1 MMSKLRSLIVWS
13 VVFTQVWSPVLAQT
27 LPISVDKSVAGA
39 KPSVGVSNGVPVI
52 NIAPPSA
59 GGVSNNRYT
68 QFNVGPSGAVL
79 NNSGGASQ
87 TQLAG
92 QVGGNPM
99 LGNQRA
105 STILNQVTAP
115 NPSQLLGTLEVAG
128 NRANV
133 IVANPAGIT
142 CNGCGFLNADRAT
155 LTTGKPQ
162 VGPDGSIGFD
172 IASGKIRVEGAGL
185 NGANLSQV
193 DLLAR
198 TLEINADVWAD
209 KLNVTA
215 GAARVDYATGAVSAQ
230 AGEGA
235 APEVALDTAALG
247 GMYANS
253 VRLIGTEAGVG
264 VNIGGNLVALT
275 GDLQVTA
282 AGDVRI
288 APRGTAQAA
297 GNLRVDSGGDL
308 SVQGAA
314 QAGGTAALAAT
325 RDVSVQG
332 AVGAGGALTLDAG
345 GDVAVGAQGSLRTQG
360 VLRVAAG
367 KDLSLSG
374 GLLTSDQDLRAQA
387 GRNLKV
393 AGQAVAPQPGQG
405 GNTGGGTGGGAGT
418 DNGSGSGAGSGTGSG
433 SATGGEPGKTPD
445 PAAPGEPSGGV
456 STAGGV
462 VSAKE
467 GVTLQAGRDML
478 LSRQVYASGVLQ
490 AQAGAD
496 AVSEAGAQLQ
506 SAGGMTIR
514 AGSGVSLAG
523 AALTD
528 GAMLVESTR
537 DLRLDGS
544 ALAYGGA
551 LDLKSGGDLRMGAAS
566 KAQGKRVGIDAA
578 RDLRADG
585 ELVSETAAE
594 LKAGREAAVDARVLA
609 RGDLDL
615 NAQGATAV
623 TGQVEAL
630 GRARLQSGAGI
641 SLAGSLSGNQ
651 GVDMR
656 AAGPLAISGAVG
668 AAAGELTL
676 ASGGDLSVSG
686 SAQAGGPV
694 RLSTQGALNVAG
706 TVSSLAGLTAQAARD
721 AAVDGKLLA
730 GGPLLLEAIGQMA
743 AGADSRLQS
752 DGAMQLRAGQ
762 SMLLAGVAE
771 TNAGLTLG
779 AGRDLRVD
787 GAALAYGGVLSM
799 DAGQDLRLTNAS
811 RTQGEGVSAR
821 AGGDLQSDGAMAAR
835 GDIALTA
842 GRDAQLGGKTVATN
856 DVTLAGGRNLAIAQ
870 GAQLEA
876 ERSAQ
881 IQAGQDATLAGAVR
895 TNQGIRIDAAG
906 KLRLDGETSSVAGA
920 IDLLAGGDLSVG
932 AQGKAYAGGALSGA
946 SGGALRV
953 DGELAGQGALT
964 FVSVGGATVNGKLL
978 SGDALSLRA
987 GTDLRTSQAA
997 QLQSSKYMTL
1007 SAGQDASLA
1016 GAALSDGGIAI
1027 NATRELRVD
1036 GSALAYGGGLS
1047 MSAGRDLW
1055 LGDISKTQGKGITA
1069 LAGRDLGAG
1078 GEMVAPGSV
1087 TLTAGRDAVIGSRL
1101 SADGGITLRAQDT
1114 AQVTGQL
1121 EATGVASLQAGGD
1134 MTLSGGVLSNQG
1146 TELRAGGALGVSG
1159 TAGAAQGALTLA
1171 SDGDMTVGG
1180 SAQSGGPLS
1189 MVAKGALNVAGTVS
1203 SLSGLTA
1210 RAAGDATVNG
1220 KLLAGGP
1227 LLLETLGR
1235 LVAGADARL
1244 QSEDAM
1250 QLRAGQDLVLAGEA
1264 EANKSLTLDAAREMR
1279 VDGAALA
1286 YGGQLSMDAGNDLR
1300 LGDASRTQGEGV
1312 AARAGGDLLAEGTMA
1327 SRGDIALVAGRD
1339 ASLGGKTVSAGDLKL
1354 DGGRN
1359 LAIAQAAQ
1367 LDAEGKAQLK
1377 AGQDAMLA
1385 GAVRSNLGNRI
1396 EAAGALRLDGTT
1408 SAVSGAIELLAGGDL
1423 TVGSAGK
1430 ALAGGALRG
1439 ESGGALSVAGELAG
1453 QGALT
1458 FVSVDGATVDGK
1470 LLSGDALSLRA
1481 GKDLRTGQ
1489 AAQLQS
1495 SKNMTLSAGQDAS
1508 LAGAAL
1514 SDGGIAID
1522 ATRELRVDGSA
1533 LAYGGGLSVNAGS
1546 DLLLGAASK
1555 TQGKGVTAQA
1565 GRDLSTAGE
1574 MVAAGSAA
1582 LTAGR
1587 DAVFGAK
1594 LGADGD
1600 LTLRA
1605 QESAKITGELQ
1616 TTGAAS
1622 LQAGGDVALSGS
1634 LLSNQGTELRA
1645 GGALDLS
1652 GTAGAASG
1660 ALTLASDGDMTVGG
1674 SAQSGGP
1681 LSMVA
1686 KGALNVAG
1694 TVSSLAGLTAQAGT
1708 DATVTGKLL
1717 AGGPLLLEAIGR
1729 LQAGADAR
1737 LQSEGAMTLRAGQDL
1752 VLAGEAETNKG
1763 LTLDAGR
1770 DVKVDGAALAYGGQL
1785 AMNAGKDLRL
1795 GDASRT
1801 QGVGVE
1807 ARAMGDLLAGGVMA
1821 ARGDILLSAGRD
1833 ARIDSKAA
1841 ATGNTS
1847 LIAVRDL
1854 AMGKTA
1860 QWDAE
1865 GASRAQA
1872 GQDMT
1877 LAGVWRGNGDMNI
1890 DAAGKLSVDGTLAA
1904 SAGGLSLNAGGDLSM
1919 GELARV
1925 AAKGAV
1931 NVTTLGDLR
1940 VAGALSSLDAL
1951 TLQAARNA
1959 AVAGQVY
1966 AARGLDLKAGQTLTA
1981 AGGSHLQS
1989 DASMTLAAGQDLN
2002 LAGTALAEGG
2012 MSLDASRDLR
2022 VDGNALAYGG
2032 ALQLK
2037 SGNDLLLGAGSQ
2049 LQGKGVQADA
2059 GRDLALGGVLVST
2072 ADAELQ
2078 AVRDARV
2085 DGKLGADGAL
2095 DLGAGGNL
2103 RIGAAAQLDAADQAR
2118 IAAAG
2123 NLEMAGV
2130 VRGDKGASL
2139 DAGGRLD
2146 MSGTAAS
2153 ANGALNLKA
2162 GEDLVLTAGSR
2173 ALSGGALQARAGG
2186 SLTAAGTISSLADL
2200 ILESVGNIS
2209 LDGQNLAA
2217 GNLALQAGG
2226 ALATGANA
2234 RLQADGSVDV
2244 QADSAALAGTL
2255 VAGQAATLRIDKDLA
2270 VDGTVLA
2277 DAGALKVDSGGAMT
2291 LGASS
2296 ALQAGGLLQ
2305 AQAGGKL
2312 LANGTISGEQDI
2324 TLKAGADAELN
2335 GKTVANGTLRADA
2348 AGNLS
2353 IGQAGLAQGSSKLLL
2368 GAGQDLRIAGT
2379 AGTATGAGAAG
2390 GVLQAQAGRDLFIT
2404 GTATAGSPIVLGA
2417 QRDIRID
2424 GIATALEGGL
2434 TADAGANL
2442 LVGAGGRMQAFDGL
2456 SARAGGNLESDGVIA
2471 AGGGLTL
2478 AATGDVLLGG
2488 LAAALGERAAGNAS
2502 ITAGRD
2508 LVVKQN
2514 GQLQAAGTLTARAD
2528 RDLYA
2533 TGALSSVGDMLL
2545 AAARDARVDGTAAT
2559 DANLT
2564 LTGRD
2569 VTVGAAGLTQAGRTL
2584 NATAQGALQAAG
2596 RMLAGG
2602 SQALTAG
2609 DKISVDGTVAA
2620 LQGNLSLTAQR
2631 GDIALGAASRL
2642 QAGGALTA
2650 QAGGALTAL
2659 GSAAAEQGMTLRA
2672 GTDATLGGI
2681 AATQAG
2687 DLVASAGGKLTILA
2701 DGRLQSGAALDLSAG
2716 GALLNAGIA
2725 SAGTNAKLWAG
2736 STLDNTGSV
2745 LAGGDLIATA
2755 LGQLSNAGR
2764 FVAGV
2769 GADGSLSQP
2778 GSIRLTGGSIV
2789 HGGTSLA
2796 GRDLSLSAG
2805 SLNLAGGKLSAIGKV
2820 TLATPGDV
2828 DSRNAVVQGGALD
2841 IAAANL
2847 YNQGGKLTSTG
2858 DAAIKLGGALNNTGG
2873 VIAAAGD
2880 ARIEAASIVN
2890 RDGTLA
2896 ARDLTITATGAVD
2909 NRGGLIQADN
2919 VLTLKAASLDNS
2931 GTLNAAGTPPKGVLG
2946 KVVSIVADRVNNQ
2959 GGSIEAIEDL
2969 GLTTKELDNTG
2980 GAVASQGNAR
2990 IVADTLKN
2998 TQGTLQAGK
3007 SLTVIAQA
3015 LQGLGVLQSAG
3026 DLSFAYAGP
3035 LNQEGDISS
3044 GRDLN
3049 LSVGGAMDN
3058 RAKISAGRDLSITAD
3073 SLNNQ
3078 ASGQLLAAGQ
3088 NRITVTQGLTNAG
3101 LIDGGSTRITAG
3113 RVDNTGRIYG
3123 DAVSIQAGTLVNGAG
3138 AGGGAV
3144 IASRGNMDLGVGSL
3158 INRDHALIYAGAD
3171 LRIGGALDAAGR
3183 AIGQAGSL
3191 LNASATIEA
3200 AGNANISAASIRNQ
3214 NDRYTNE
3221 TVQVSSTSKVYFTPA
3236 GTTDMY
3242 DAETNWLCDEVTPMC
3257 SKDPA
3262 WLDDD
3267 PERMFLLPSTKY
3279 PASRYGPPF
3288 DYAPSLKGKGGTT
3301 SPITPTYT
3309 PVTMVCDGPGGD
3321 AGATCSDVPEKFR
3334 YGAQE
3339 RIWSVFGVT
3348 PPSGP
3353 MPVWTEPERACYNR
3367 ATCDAEKARRQA
3379 YEEAYAAYKAPH
3391 MVLDA
3396 RIREFNA
3403 DFNSRL
3409 VGTFVYYRVQETV
3422 TETRTLS
3429 SDPGKILS
3437 GGSMTLTGDV
3447 TNDKSQ
3453 IAAGGA
3459 LTVAGPAINNIGA
3472 GGVRTITRTG
3482 TMTETQ
3488 ARSRDR
3494 KEYSSA
3500 YNATLAGQPIE
3511 LPVGTSG
3518 GNVAVQLNGS
3528 KPGASNGGAAP
3539 GPVLV
3544 ASVGLPGGT
3553 VVRTVSNPAGIPDS
3567 QLYTVN
3573 GRPDAPYVVAT
3584 DPRFVGQR
3592 PTVSSDY
3599 LLDLLSQPGALPG
3612 TTIGNGAGSGGGL
3625 AGQRNDQPGTAGTV
3639 NAGVGAGSVSTPGQG
3654 GTSVGASSGLEGQR
3668 MDGQGGSGP
3677 VNAGVGAGSVSHAGQ
3692 AGATVGA
3699 SSGLDGQR
3707 LDAQGA
3713 SGPAGATL
3721 GTGGSLSAS
3730 GATAAADGQ
3739 NLSGA
3744 RLGSWD
3750 SLVPA
3755 GAKFLT
3761 PSGQPKRLGDGFYEQ
3776 KLVSDQILAT
3786 TGQRFLDKYSDNDSQ
3801 YKALLAAGAQFAR
3814 DNGVQLGVA
3823 LTEAQQR
3830 QLTTDLVWLV
3840 EQTVTLPDGTTETVL
3855 VPQVYLL
3862 VREGDLKGDG
3872 TLMAGRNVKLEAEGD
3887 IVNSGTI
3894 GAREATV
3901 MTAGNIVNQGGGLIQ
3916 GATVDLAAREDLT
3929 NLVSLIKGDNVA
3941 LKAGRDI
3948 ALTSTSASEN
3958 FGSTWGTH
3966 VSGVARVDADNLNMQ
3981 AGRDITLTAAQ
3992 VSVKDDARLQAGRDI
4007 ALETL
4012 TESHGETLVLNKN
4025 NRHDLSTSSEVG
4037 STIAA
4042 GGNLTLVAGQD
4053 VNARAAEVTAGK
4065 QLAVGAGRDI
4075 NLVAGVETGS
4085 AYDEVRY
4092 KTKSFL
4098 SSKTTHTITSS
4109 DWEQAKGA
4117 TFTGD
4122 TAVLMAGRD
4131 LNVVGSNVGA
4141 QKDLVMS
4148 AERDVNILPGQNA
4161 EDSYNY
4167 KMVKK
4172 SGFGAMG
4179 GISYGSSK
4187 QTDWIDGKKVFNTA
4201 STVGSVEGDVLI
4213 KAGEA
4218 LNITGSNLLARQGDM
4233 TLIGKEVNIA
4243 AALDTTREK
4252 EFHEIKQ
4259 TGLTL
4264 TASNP
4269 LVSAVQT
4276 GVRMADAAGKTDN
4289 TVMKGLAGV
4298 TTGVAGV
4305 NAYDAVRKSA
4315 LAAQAAELAEPGSSN
4330 KIDQVGGISIKL
4342 SLGTSK
4348 STSTTDRSSSSAY
4361 GSTVT
4366 AGKDLTIVAQGAGKD
4381 SDITVTGSN
4390 VSAGNNVVLK
4400 AEGDVVL
4407 QAARNAFE
4415 QKTDSKS
4422 SSGSI
4427 GIGFSTGGE
4436 RNGFTLELGASVGR
4450 GSANGKDE
4458 SWTNSHVTAGN
4469 VLAIQSGGDTTLKGA
4484 TGEADRI
4491 IASVG
4496 GNLLLESLQDSS
4508 KYDSK
4513 NKSAGF
4519 GLSLCIPP
4527 FCAGASN
4534 AWANA
4539 STGKM
4544 NSDFKSVMEQTG
4556 LRAGDGGFQIDVKNN
4571 TTLIGSVIASS
4582 DRAVAEGLN
4591 KLDTGTLITES
4602 IKNSAKYSGG
4612 QVSIG
4617 GGFGFGASKGAD
4629 SGLGT
4634 TKDGQVAGGASKDHA
4649 TSIATGSNGFGM
4661 STPIVVAAKGSGNST
4676 TQSAISGGTVV
4687 IRDEAAQQDL
4697 SGMTAAETIA
4707 ALNRDTS
4714 DTLNALKPIFDK
4726 EKIEAGFEIASEAQ
4740 QQVGQFLTNRAKE
4753 AKALKDALDNEPEG
4767 PRRKQLE
4774 QAYADAKEWLPGG
4787 ESRRWLTAIMGAVS
4801 GNVTGAASEVVQ
4813 SVAANYL
4820 QALGAGKVKQIA
4832 DALDSETARTALQ
4845 GLVGCAG
4852 AVGQGSSCGT
4862 AAAGAAASVVL
4873 NNIIQG
4879 LSGPEAKE
4887 LTAEQKEARVNL
4899 VASLVGG
4906 LAAALGGDSAVATL
4920 AAQIE
4925 TENNYLGQKNEG
4937 FRASEQR
4944 QFDAAVASC
4953 SSENPDSCNR
4963 ARELSGMSAQ
4973 RDKELAS
4980 ACANGEYSL
4989 CRAAIQLATA
4999 SGNVVFFDQRGVPF
5013 AVPADSPM
5021 IQATPDP
5028 RDGTWHYTIAAGVAE
5043 GLAIDS
5049 GGGALSGV
5057 GSAIRGLIK
5066 PGVAEIAVAA
5076 KATGGVVDRATT
5088 GIEWGKGIQGQ
5099 GLPWEDYLGTQLPAG
5114 SRLPPNFKTFD
5125 FFDRTTGIAT
5135 SAKTL
5140 DTTTAAKIA
5149 NPSQIYS
5156 SLKGNI
5162 DSAAGFAEYSLKDVT
5177 VSSSQIT
5184 RRELQVA
5191 VPKAT
5196 TSAQWDQ
5203 INRAIEYG
5211 QGKGVTV
5218 RITRVD

>member
-1 MMSKLRSLIVWS
+1 MSKHRSLIVWS

-314 QAGGTAALAAT
+314 QAGGTAALAAA

-332 AVGAGGALTLDAG
+332 AVGAGGSLTVEAG
-345 GDVAVGAQGSLRTQG
+345 GDAAVGAQGSLRTQG
-360 VLRVAAG
+360 ALRVAAG

-374 GLLTSDQDLRAQA
+374 DLLTSDQDVRAQS

-393 AGQAVAPQPGQG
+393 AGRAVAPQPGQG
-405 GNTGGGTGGGAGT
+405 GSTNGGTGTGAGT
-418 DNGSGSGAGSGTGSG
+418 GNGSGSGSGSGTGSGTGSG

-456 STAGGV
+456 ATAGGV

-514 AGSGVSLAG
+514 AGSGVTLAG

-594 LKAGREAAVDARVLA
+594 LKAGREAVVDARVLA

-615 NAQGATAV
+615 SAQGATAV

-694 RLSTQGALNVAG
+694 KLSTQGALNVAG

-730 GGPLLLEAIGQMA
+730 GGPLLLEAIGQVA
-743 AGADSRLQS
+743 AGADSRLVS

-762 SMLLAGVAE
+762 DMLLAGVAE
-771 TNAGLTLG
+771 TGAGLTLG

-799 DAGQDLRLTNAS
+799 DAGKDLRLADTS

-856 DVTLAGGRNLAIAQ
+856 DVTLESGRNLAIAL

-964 FVSVGGATVNGKLL
+964 FVSVGGATV
-978 SGDALSLRA
+978 
-987 GTDLRTSQAA
+987 
-997 QLQSSKYMTL
+997 
-1007 SAGQDASLA
+1007 
-1016 GAALSDGGIAI
+1016 
-1027 NATRELRVD
+1027 
-1036 GSALAYGGGLS
+1036 
-1047 MSAGRDLW
+1047 
-1055 LGDISKTQGKGITA
+1055 
-1069 LAGRDLGAG
+1069 
-1078 GEMVAPGSV
+1078 
-1087 TLTAGRDAVIGSRL
+1087 
-1101 SADGGITLRAQDT
+1101 
-1114 AQVTGQL
+1114 
-1121 EATGVASLQAGGD
+1121 
-1134 MTLSGGVLSNQG
+1134 
-1146 TELRAGGALGVSG
+1146 
-1159 TAGAAQGALTLA
+1159 
-1171 SDGDMTVGG
+1171 
-1180 SAQSGGPLS
+1180 
-1189 MVAKGALNVAGTVS
+1189 
-1203 SLSGLTA
+1203 
-1210 RAAGDATVNG
+1210 
-1220 KLLAGGP
+1220 
-1227 LLLETLGR
+1227 
-1235 LVAGADARL
+1235 
-1244 QSEDAM
+1244 
-1250 QLRAGQDLVLAGEA
+1250 
-1264 EANKSLTLDAAREMR
+1264 
-1279 VDGAALA
+1279 
-1286 YGGQLSMDAGNDLR
+1286 
-1300 LGDASRTQGEGV
+1300 
-1312 AARAGGDLLAEGTMA
+1312 
-1327 SRGDIALVAGRD
+1327 
-1339 ASLGGKTVSAGDLKL
+1339 
-1354 DGGRN
+1354 
-1359 LAIAQAAQ
+1359 
-1367 LDAEGKAQLK
+1367 
-1377 AGQDAMLA
+1377 
-1385 GAVRSNLGNRI
+1385 
-1396 EAAGALRLDGTT
+1396 
-1408 SAVSGAIELLAGGDL
+1408 
-1423 TVGSAGK
+1423 
-1430 ALAGGALRG
+1430 
-1439 ESGGALSVAGELAG
+1439 
-1453 QGALT
+1453 
-1458 FVSVDGATVDGK
+1458 DGK

-1489 AAQLQS
+1489 TAQLQS
-1495 SKNMTLSAGQDAS
+1495 SKNMMLSAGQDAS

-1522 ATRELRVDGSA
+1522 AARELRVDGSA
-1533 LAYGGGLSVNAGS
+1533 LAYGGGLSMNAGS
-1546 DLLLGAASK
+1546 DLLLSAASK
-1555 TQGKGVTAQA
+1555 TQGKGVTVQA
-1565 GRDLSTAGE
+1565 GRDLITAGE
-1574 MVAAGSAA
+1574 MVAAGSAG

-1605 QESAKITGELQ
+1605 QKSAKVTGELQ

-1694 TVSSLAGLTAQAGT
+1694 TASSLAGLTAQAGT

-1717 AGGPLLLEAIGR
+1717 AGGPLLLEAIGQ

-1737 LQSEGAMTLRAGQDL
+1737 LQSEDAVALRAGQDL
-1752 VLAGEAETNKG
+1752 VLAGEAEANKG
-1763 LTLDAGR
+1763 VTLDAGR
-1770 DVKVDGAALAYGGQL
+1770 DLQVDGAALAYGGQL

-1807 ARAMGDLLAGGVMA
+1807 ARAMGDLLAGGAMA

-1847 LIAVRDL
+1847 LIAARDL

-1872 GQDMT
+1872 GQNMT
-1877 LAGVWRGNGDMNI
+1877 LAGAWRGNGDMSI
-1890 DAAGKLSVDGTLAA
+1890 DAVGKLSVDGTLAA

-1940 VAGALSSLDAL
+1940 AAGALSSLDAL

-1989 DASMTLAAGQDLN
+1989 DTSMTLAAGQDLN

-2072 ADAELQ
+2072 AGAELQ

-2103 RIGAAAQLDAADQAR
+2103 RIGAAAQLDASEQAR
-2118 IAAAG
+2118 ITAAG

-2146 MSGTAAS
+2146 MSGTVAS
-2153 ANGALNLKA
+2153 ANGALDLKA
-2162 GEDLVLTAGSR
+2162 GEDLALAVGSR
-2173 ALSGGALQARAGG
+2173 ALSGGALQASAGG

-2200 ILESVGNIS
+2200 ILDAVANIS

-2217 GNLALQAGG
+2217 GNLTLQAGG

-2234 RLQADGSVDV
+2234 RLQADGSVAV
-2244 QADSAALAGTL
+2244 QADSATLAGTL
-2255 VAGQAATLRIDKDLA
+2255 VAGQAAALRIDKDLA

-2277 DAGALKVDSGGAMT
+2277 DTGALKVESGGAMT
-2291 LGASS
+2291 LGSAS

-2324 TLKAGADAELN
+2324 TLKAGTDAELN

-2404 GTATAGSPIVLGA
+2404 GTVTAGSPIVLGA

-2434 TADAGANL
+2434 TADAGGNL

-2456 SARAGGNLESDGVIA
+2456 NARAGGNLGSDGVIA

-2478 AATGDVLLGG
+2478 AASGDVLLGG

-2514 GQLQAAGTLTARAD
+2514 GQVQAAGTLTARAD

-2533 TGALSSVGDMLL
+2533 SGALSSVGDMLL
-2545 AAARDARVDGTAAT
+2545 SAARDARVDGTAAT
-2559 DANLT
+2559 DADLT

-2569 VTVGAAGLTQAGRTL
+2569 VTVGTAGLAQAGRTL
-2584 NATAQGALQAAG
+2584 TATAQGALQAAG

-2602 SQALTAG
+2602 SQTLTAG
-2609 DKISVDGTVAA
+2609 DKITVDGTVAA
-2620 LQGNLSLTAQR
+2620 LQGNLSLTTQR

-2687 DLVASAGGKLTILA
+2687 DLVASAGGKLTITA
-2701 DGRLQSGAALDLSAG
+2701 DGRLQSGAGLDLSAG

-2725 SAGTNAKLWAG
+2725 SADKNAKLWAG

-2820 TLATPGDV
+2820 ALATPGDI

-2847 YNQGGKLTSTG
+2847 HNQGGKLTSTG
-2858 DAAIKLGGALNNTGG
+2858 DAAIKLSGALNNTGG
-2873 VIAAAGD
+2873 VVAAAGD

-2896 ARDLTITATGAVD
+2896 ARDLTVTAPGAVD

-2919 VLTLKAASLDNS
+2919 VLTLNAASLDNS
-2931 GTLNAAGTPPKGVLG
+2931 GTLTAAGTPPKGVLG
-2946 KVVSIVADRVNNQ
+2946 KVVSIMADRVNNQ

-2969 GLTTKELDNTG
+2969 TLTTKELDNTG

-2998 TQGTLQAGK
+2998 AQGTLQAGK

-3026 DLSFAYAGP
+3026 DLSFTYAGP

-3058 RAKISAGRDLSITAD
+3058 RAKISAGRDLSISAD

-3078 ASGQLLAAGQ
+3078 ASGQLLAGGQ

-3123 DAVSIQAGTLVNGAG
+3123 DAVSIQAGALVNGAG

-3144 IASRGNMDLGVGSL
+3144 IASRANMDLGAGSL

-3183 AIGQAGSL
+3183 AVGQAGSL

-3214 NDRYTNE
+3214 NDRYTSE

-3309 PVTMVCDGPGGD
+3309 PPESGCSGGD
-3321 AGATCSDVPEKFR
+3321 AADLCWDRPEKFR
-3334 YGAQE
+3334 YGSGE

-3353 MPVWTEPERACYNR
+3353 MPVWTEPLWPCLGRVE
-3367 ATCDAEKARRQA
+3367 CDAEAARRKA
-3379 YEEAYAAYKAPH
+3379 YDDAYAAYKAPH
-3391 MVLDA
+3391 MELDA

-3403 DFNSRL
+3403 DFNNRL

-3437 GGSMTLTGDV
+3437 GGSMTLTGAV

-3459 LTVAGPAINNIGA
+3459 LTVTGPAINNIGA

-3494 KEYSSA
+3494 KEFSSA

-3612 TTIGNGAGSGGGL
+3612 TAIGNGAGSGGGL
-3625 AGQRNDQPGTAGTV
+3625 AGQRNDQPGAAGTV

-3654 GTSVGASSGLEGQR
+3654 GTAVGASG
-3668 MDGQGGSGP
+3668 
-3677 VNAGVGAGSVSHAGQ
+3677 
-3692 AGATVGA
+3692 
-3699 SSGLDGQR
+3699 GLDGQR

-3713 SGPAGATL
+3713 SGLGGATL
-3721 GTGGSLSAS
+3721 GTGASLSAS

-3750 SLVPA
+3750 SLAPA

-3814 DNGVQLGVA
+3814 DNGIQLGVA

-3916 GATVDLAAREDLT
+3916 GSTVDLAAREDLT

-3941 LKAGRDI
+3941 LKAGNDI
-3948 ALTSTSASEN
+3948 ALTSTAASEN

-3966 VSGVARVDADNLNMQ
+3966 VSGVARVDAGNLNMQ

-4109 DWEQAKGA
+4109 DWEQAKGS

-4131 LNVVGSNVGA
+4131 LNVVGSNVIGDNDVTLMA
-4141 QKDLVMS
+4141 NRDINIAAATESYKDYQYEKVT
-4148 AERDVNILPGQNA
+4148 
-4161 EDSYNY
+4161 
-4167 KMVKK
+4167 K
-4172 SGFGAMG
+4172 SGFGG
-4179 GISYGSSK
+4179 GGGFSVGYSK
-4187 QTDWIDGKKVFNTA
+4187 QQRTDWMKGESGGYSS
-4201 STVGSVEGDVLI
+4201 STVGSVGGNLTIDAGRDVGIFASNVLAQDGDISISGRNVAI
-4213 KAGEA
+4213 VAGVGEA
-4218 LNITGSNLLARQGDM
+4218 RQHEYHEFKQSGIT
-4233 TLIGKEVNIA
+4233 I
-4243 AALDTTREK
+4243 
-4252 EFHEIKQ
+4252 
-4259 TGLTL
+4259 
-4264 TASNP
+4264 
-4269 LVSAVQT
+4269 
-4276 GVRMADAAGKTDN
+4276 
-4289 TVMKGLAGV
+4289 
-4298 TTGVAGV
+4298 GVAGGV
-4305 NAYDAVRKSA
+4305 LGAAQQIHGTLKQADDAKSSR
-4315 LAAQAAELAEPGSSN
+4315 LAAVKVGQAAYQAVQANRMLEAAEGANATAADKENASAQIQISIGASKSVSETKRTQESVFGSSVMGGGNVSIVALGERGVPGSGNLSIIGSDVTGKNVLLGATNDLSLLSQAQSSTETSTN
-4330 KIDQVGGISIKL
+4330 KNSGWKVGVGIGVSDSGSGGGINIFASGYMG
-4342 SLGTSK
+4342 SGNANGNGT
-4348 STSTTDRSSSSAY
+4348 TYRET
-4361 GSTVT
+4361 
-4366 AGKDLTIVAQGAGKD
+4366 Q
-4381 SDITVTGSN
+4381 
-4390 VSAGNNVVLK
+4390 VSARDNLTLV
-4400 AEGDVVL
+4400 
-4407 QAARNAFE
+4407 
-4415 QKTDSKS
+4415 
-4422 SSGSI
+4422 SG
-4427 GIGFSTGGE
+4427 
-4436 RNGFTLELGASVGR
+4436 R
-4450 GSANGKDE
+4450 
-4458 SWTNSHVTAGN
+4458 
-4469 VLAIQSGGDTTLKGA
+4469 DTTLVGGQA
-4484 TGEADRI
+4484 RAESIVADIGRNLT
-4491 IASVG
+4491 IASQQDTDRYNAKQKQANAGGSFSFGSMTGSAYVG
-4496 GNLLLESLQDSS
+4496 
-4508 KYDSK
+4508 
-4513 NKSAGF
+4513 
-4519 GLSLCIPP
+4519 
-4527 FCAGASN
+4527 
-4534 AWANA
+4534 A
-4539 STGKM
+4539 STGKT
-4544 NSDFKSVMEQTG
+4544 KSNYDSVIEQSG
-4556 LRAGDGGFQIDVKNN
+4556 LYAGSGGFDIYVGKHTQLD
-4571 TTLIGSVIASS
+4571 GAVIASDAEAAKNRLSTETLGFS
-4582 DRAVAEGLN
+4582 DLKNKAEYKSTTVGVNLGMSGAFDVANKGGANKAGPSGFSFGQTSGSDSGTTYAAIAPGLIEVRSD
-4591 KLDTGTLITES
+4591 KGIGRDSTAGLSRDTAGA
-4602 IKNSAKYSGG
+4602 NG
-4612 QVSIG
+4612 SIG
-4617 GGFGFGASKGAD
+4617 
-4629 SGLGT
+4629 
-4634 TKDGQVAGGASKDHA
+4634 Q
-4649 TSIATGSNGFGM
+4649 
-4661 STPIVVAAKGSGNST
+4661 
-4676 TQSAISGGTVV
+4676 
-4687 IRDEAAQQDL
+4687 
-4697 SGMTAAETIA
+4697 
-4707 ALNRDTS
+4707 
-4714 DTLNALKPIFDK
+4714 IFDK
-4726 EKIEAGFEIASEAQ
+4726 DKVREQLEFQQAFGQLGMQLAGD
-4740 QQVGQFLTNRAKE
+4740 
-4753 AKALKDALDNEPEG
+4753 ALKSLKEKDPDLWGEG
-4767 PRRKQLE
+4767 K
-4774 QAYADAKEWLPGG
+4774 PG
-4787 ESRRWLTAIMGAVS
+4787 AIGLHAAV
-4801 GNVTGAASEVVQ
+4801 
-4813 SVAANYL
+4813 
-4820 QALGAGKVKQIA
+4820 AGI
-4832 DALDSETARTALQ
+4832 
-4845 GLVGCAG
+4845 
-4852 AVGQGSSCGT
+4852 
-4862 AAAGAAASVVL
+4862 
-4873 NNIIQG
+4873 
-4879 LSGPEAKE
+4879 
-4887 LTAEQKEARVNL
+4887 
-4899 VASLVGG
+4899 
-4906 LAAALGGDSAVATL
+4906 AAALGGGNVAGTIAGTVAGDVVSALVNDQVEQAVAGL
-4920 AAQIE
+4920 SGEARNQVRNVILNVIASAAGGAI
-4925 TENNYLGQKNEG
+4925 GG
-4937 FRASEQR
+4937 ASGAGG
-4944 QFDAAVASC
+4944 AAVADQFNRQLHV
-4953 SSENPDSCNR
+4953 SELERIKLEANGDAAKQERLTKAACYEVKCWAEFPEGSPLYNQKFVSESEVRGYQQEHAWVKSMQALGDFTYSGYASFADSVK
-4963 ARELSGMSAQ
+4963 ALSGLSSPYGKLTWQGSFVGVETA
-4973 RDKELAS
+4973 RPCS
-4980 ACANGEYSL
+4980 IGNGD
-4989 CRAAIQLATA
+4989 CQ
-4999 SGNVVFFDQRGVPF
+4999 
-5013 AVPADSPM
+5013 
-5021 IQATPDP
+5021 
-5028 RDGTWHYTIAAGVAE
+5028 AGVAYGRSGNE
-5043 GLAIDS
+5043 YSRPDYVTLQIAGLGVGGTVTINLHDGRIYVG
-5049 GGGALSGV
+5049 GGGAVPVVPGASLNFGLLSEN
-5057 GSAIRGLIK
+5057 IK
-5066 PGVAEIAVAA
+5066 RNAEQ
-5076 KATGGVVDRATT
+5076 RADKTNEFLQ
-5088 GIEWGKGIQGQ
+5088 GAGIQGAYC
-5099 GLPWEDYLGTQLPAG
+5099 GWVCSGVNKSIGGENAWEIGVGTPGVSAG
-5114 SRLPPNFKTFD
+5114 TGYGGYTGYKIPFFK
-5125 FFDRTTGIAT
+5125 
-5135 SAKTL
+5135 
-5140 DTTTAAKIA
+5140 
-5149 NPSQIYS
+5149 
-5156 SLKGNI
+5156 
-5162 DSAAGFAEYSLKDVT
+5162 
-5177 VSSSQIT
+5177 
-5184 RRELQVA
+5184 
-5191 VPKAT
+5191 
-5196 TSAQWDQ
+5196 
-5203 INRAIEYG
+5203 
-5211 QGKGVTV
+5211 
-5218 RITRVD
+5218 

>member
-115 NPSQLLGTLEVAG
+115 NPSQLLGTMEVAG

-185 NGANLSQV
+185 NGSNLSQV

-297 GNLRVDSGGDL
+297 GNLRVDSGRDL
-308 SVQGAA
+308 AVQGAA
-314 QAGGTAALAAT
+314 QAGGSAALVAA
-325 RDVSVQG
+325 RDISVQG
-332 AVGAGGALTLDAG
+332 AAGAGGALTLDAG

-360 VLRVAAG
+360 ALRVAAG
-367 KDLSLSG
+367 KDISLSG
-374 GLLTSDQDLRAQA
+374 DLLTSDQDVRAQA

-393 AGQAVAPQPGQG
+393 AGRTVAPQPGQG
-405 GNTGGGTGGGAGT
+405 GSTGGGTGAGAGT
-418 DNGSGSGAGSGTGSG
+418 GNGSGSSSGSGTGSG

-478 LSRQVYASGVLQ
+478 LSRQVYASRVLQ

-514 AGSGVSLAG
+514 AGSGVTLAG

-609 RGDLDL
+609 RGDLAL
-615 NAQGATAV
+615 SAQGATAV

-694 RLSTQGALNVAG
+694 RLSTQGTLNVAG

-730 GGPLLLEAIGQMA
+730 GGPLLLEAIGQVA

-779 AGRDLRVD
+779 AGRDLRMD
-787 GAALAYGGVLSM
+787 GVALAYGGVLSM

-821 AGGDLQSDGAMAAR
+821 AGGDLQADGAMAAR

-856 DVTLAGGRNLAIAQ
+856 DVTLKGGRNLAIAQ

-953 DGELAGQGALT
+953 DGELAGQGTLT
-964 FVSVGGATVNGKLL
+964 FVSVG
-978 SGDALSLRA
+978 
-987 GTDLRTSQAA
+987 
-997 QLQSSKYMTL
+997 
-1007 SAGQDASLA
+1007 
-1016 GAALSDGGIAI
+1016 
-1027 NATRELRVD
+1027 
-1036 GSALAYGGGLS
+1036 
-1047 MSAGRDLW
+1047 
-1055 LGDISKTQGKGITA
+1055 
-1069 LAGRDLGAG
+1069 
-1078 GEMVAPGSV
+1078 
-1087 TLTAGRDAVIGSRL
+1087 
-1101 SADGGITLRAQDT
+1101 
-1114 AQVTGQL
+1114 
-1121 EATGVASLQAGGD
+1121 
-1134 MTLSGGVLSNQG
+1134 
-1146 TELRAGGALGVSG
+1146 
-1159 TAGAAQGALTLA
+1159 
-1171 SDGDMTVGG
+1171 
-1180 SAQSGGPLS
+1180 
-1189 MVAKGALNVAGTVS
+1189 
-1203 SLSGLTA
+1203 
-1210 RAAGDATVNG
+1210 
-1220 KLLAGGP
+1220 
-1227 LLLETLGR
+1227 
-1235 LVAGADARL
+1235 
-1244 QSEDAM
+1244 
-1250 QLRAGQDLVLAGEA
+1250 
-1264 EANKSLTLDAAREMR
+1264 
-1279 VDGAALA
+1279 
-1286 YGGQLSMDAGNDLR
+1286 
-1300 LGDASRTQGEGV
+1300 
-1312 AARAGGDLLAEGTMA
+1312 
-1327 SRGDIALVAGRD
+1327 
-1339 ASLGGKTVSAGDLKL
+1339 
-1354 DGGRN
+1354 
-1359 LAIAQAAQ
+1359 
-1367 LDAEGKAQLK
+1367 
-1377 AGQDAMLA
+1377 
-1385 GAVRSNLGNRI
+1385 
-1396 EAAGALRLDGTT
+1396 
-1408 SAVSGAIELLAGGDL
+1408 
-1423 TVGSAGK
+1423 
-1430 ALAGGALRG
+1430 
-1439 ESGGALSVAGELAG
+1439 
-1453 QGALT
+1453 
-1458 FVSVDGATVDGK
+1458 GATVDGK

-1489 AAQLQS
+1489 TAQLQS

-1533 LAYGGGLSVNAGS
+1533 LAYGGGLSMNAGS

-1565 GRDLSTAGE
+1565 GRDLITAGE
-1574 MVAAGSAA
+1574 MVAAGSAG

-1605 QESAKITGELQ
+1605 QESAKVTGELQ
-1616 TTGAAS
+1616 ATGAAS
-1622 LQAGGDVALSGS
+1622 LQAGGDMALSGS

-1645 GGALDLS
+1645 GGTLDLS

-1660 ALTLASDGDMTVGG
+1660 PLTLASVGDMTVGG
-1674 SAQSGGP
+1674 NAQSGGP

-1717 AGGPLLLEAIGR
+1717 AGGPLLLEAIGQ

-1737 LQSEGAMTLRAGQDL
+1737 LQSESAMALRAGQDL
-1752 VLAGEAETNKG
+1752 VLAGEAEANKG
-1763 LTLDAGR
+1763 VTLDAGR
-1770 DVKVDGAALAYGGQL
+1770 DLQVDGAALAYGGQL

-1807 ARAMGDLLAGGVMA
+1807 ARAMGDLLAGGAMA

-1847 LIAVRDL
+1847 LIAARDL

-1860 QWDAE
+1860 QWDVE

-1877 LAGVWRGNGDMNI
+1877 LAGAWRGNGDMNI

-2072 ADAELQ
+2072 AGAELQ

-2153 ANGALNLKA
+2153 ANGALDLKA
-2162 GEDLVLTAGSR
+2162 GEDLALAAGSR
-2173 ALSGGALQARAGG
+2173 ALSGGALQASAGG

-2200 ILESVGNIS
+2200 ILDAVANIS

-2217 GNLALQAGG
+2217 GNLTLQAGG

-2244 QADSAALAGTL
+2244 QADSATLAGTL

-2270 VDGTVLA
+2270 IDGTVLA
-2277 DAGALKVDSGGAMT
+2277 DAGALTVESGGAMT
-2291 LGASS
+2291 LGGAS

-2305 AQAGGKL
+2305 AQTGGKL

-2324 TLKAGADAELN
+2324 TLKAGTDAELN

-2348 AGNLS
+2348 AGDLS

-2379 AGTATGAGAAG
+2379 AGTATGAGAGAAG
-2390 GVLQAQAGRDLFIT
+2390 GSLQAQAGRDLFIT
-2404 GTATAGSPIVLGA
+2404 GTVTAGSPIVLGA

-2434 TADAGANL
+2434 TADAGGNL
-2442 LVGAGGRMQAFDGL
+2442 LVGAGSRMQAFDGL
-2456 SARAGGNLESDGVIA
+2456 SARAGGNLGSDGVIA

-2478 AATGDVLLGG
+2478 AASGDVLLGG
-2488 LAAALGERAAGNAS
+2488 LVAALGERAAGNAS

-2508 LVVKQN
+2508 LIVKQN

-2559 DANLT
+2559 DAALT

-2569 VTVGAAGLTQAGRTL
+2569 VTVGAAGLAQAGRTL
-2584 NATAQGALQAAG
+2584 TATAQGALQAAG

-2602 SQALTAG
+2602 SQTLTAG
-2609 DKISVDGTVAA
+2609 DKITVDGTVAA
-2620 LQGNLSLTAQR
+2620 LQGNLALTTQR

-2687 DLVASAGGKLTILA
+2687 DLVASAGGKLTVTA
-2701 DGRLQSGAALDLSAG
+2701 DGRMQSGAGLDLSAG
-2716 GALLNAGIA
+2716 GALFNAGVA
-2725 SAGTNAKLWAG
+2725 SAGANAKLWAG

-2769 GADGSLSQP
+2769 GADGALSQP

-2820 TLATPGDV
+2820 ALATPGDI

-2847 YNQGGKLTSTG
+2847 HNQGGKLTSTG
-2858 DAAIKLGGALNNTGG
+2858 DAAIKLSGALNNTGG
-2873 VIAAAGD
+2873 VVAAAGD
-2880 ARIEAASIVN
+2880 ARLEAASIVN

-2896 ARDLTITATGAVD
+2896 ARDLTVTATGAVD

-2919 VLTLKAASLDNS
+2919 VLTLNAASLDNS
-2931 GTLNAAGTPPKGVLG
+2931 GTLTAAGTPPKGVLG
-2946 KVVSIVADRVNNQ
+2946 KVVSIMADRVNNQ

-2969 GLTTKELDNTG
+2969 TLTTKELDNTG
-2980 GAVASQGNAR
+2980 GTVASQGNAR
-2990 IVADTLKN
+2990 VVADMLKN

-3026 DLSFAYAGP
+3026 DLSFTYAGP

-3058 RAKISAGRDLSITAD
+3058 RAKISAGRDLSISAD

-3078 ASGQLLAAGQ
+3078 ASGQLLAGGQ

-3123 DAVSIQAGTLVNGAG
+3123 DAVSIQAGALVNGAG

-3144 IASRGNMDLGVGSL
+3144 IASRANMDLGVGSL
-3158 INRDHALIYAGAD
+3158 INRDHALIYSGAD

-3200 AGNANISAASIRNQ
+3200 AGNADISAASIRNQ
-3214 NDRYTNE
+3214 NDRYTSE

-3309 PVTMVCDGPGGD
+3309 PVTMACEGPGGD

-3353 MPVWTEPERACYNR
+3353 MPVWTEPEQPCYNR
-3367 ATCDAEKARRQA
+3367 ATCDAEKARRKA
-3379 YEEAYAAYKAPH
+3379 YDEAYAAYKAPH
-3391 MVLDA
+3391 MELDA

-3403 DFNSRL
+3403 DFNNRL

-3437 GGSMTLTGDV
+3437 GGSMTLTGAV

-3459 LTVAGPAINNIGA
+3459 LTVTGPAINNIGA

-3494 KEYSSA
+3494 KEFSSA

-3592 PTVSSDY
+3592 PIVSSDY

-3625 AGQRNDQPGTAGTV
+3625 AGQRNDQPGAAGTV

-3654 GTSVGASSGLEGQR
+3654 GTSVGASGGL
-3668 MDGQGGSGP
+3668 
-3677 VNAGVGAGSVSHAGQ
+3677 N
-3692 AGATVGA
+3692 
-3699 SSGLDGQR
+3699 GQR

-3713 SGPAGATL
+3713 SGPAGAAF
-3721 GTGGSLSAS
+3721 GAGGSLSAS

-3786 TGQRFLDKYSDNDSQ
+3786 TGQRFLDKYSDNDGQ

-3814 DNGVQLGVA
+3814 DNGIQLGVA

-3916 GATVDLAAREDLT
+3916 GSTVDLAAREDLT

-3941 LKAGRDI
+3941 LKAGNDI
-3948 ALTSTSASEN
+3948 ALTSTAASEN

-3966 VSGVARVDADNLNMQ
+3966 VSGVARVDAGSLNMQ

-4012 TESHGETLVLNKN
+4012 TESHGESLVLKKN

-4109 DWEQAKGA
+4109 DWEQAKGS

-4243 AALDTTREK
+4243 AALDTAREK

-4276 GVRMADAAGKTDN
+4276 GARMADAAGKTDN

-4298 TTGVAGV
+4298 TTGIAGV

-4330 KIDQVGGISIKL
+4330 KIDQVGGVSIKL

-4348 STSTTDRSSSSAY
+4348 STSTTDRSSSNAY

-4415 QKTDSKS
+4415 QKTESKS

-4450 GSANGKDE
+4450 GTANGKDE

-4527 FCAGASN
+4527 FCAGASSFS
-4534 AWANA
+4534 ANA

-4544 NSDFKSVMEQTG
+4544 NSNFKSVMEQTG

-4582 DRAVAEGLN
+4582 DQAVADGLN

-4617 GGFGFGASKGAD
+4617 GGFGFGGSKGAD
-4629 SGLGT
+4629 PGLGT

-4649 TSIATGSNGFGM
+4649 TSIATGSSGFGM
-4661 STPIVVAAKGSGNST
+4661 GTPIVVGAKGSGDST

-4687 IRDEAAQQDL
+4687 IRDVAAQQDL

-4740 QQVGQFLTNRAKE
+4740 RQVGQFLTNRAKE
-4753 AKALKDALDNEPEG
+4753 AKALKDAIDSTPEG
-4767 PRRKQLE
+4767 SRRDRLVE
-4774 QAYADAKEWLPGG
+4774 QYKEAQKWGPGG
-4787 ESRRWLTAIMGAVS
+4787 MYRQALTALTLAAG
-4801 GNVTGAASEVVQ
+4801 GNVTGGAGEFVQAAAV
-4813 SVAANYL
+4813 NYL
-4820 QALGAGKVKQIA
+4820 QSLGAAKIKEISPMLGGEGSPGQIA
-4832 DALDSETARTALQ
+4832 LHALL
-4845 GLVGCAG
+4845 GCAG
-4852 AVGQGSSCGT
+4852 AAAKSSGCGGGAAGASAGIAISKLMDEAFGT
-4862 AAAGAAASVVL
+4862 AADKLDPAEREARINLVTSLLAG
-4873 NNIIQG
+4873 
-4879 LSGPEAKE
+4879 
-4887 LTAEQKEARVNL
+4887 LTA
-4899 VASLVGG
+4899 
-4906 LAAALGGDSAVATL
+4906 TL
-4920 AAQIE
+4920 
-4925 TENNYLGQKNEG
+4925 
-4937 FRASEQR
+4937 
-4944 QFDAAVASC
+4944 
-4953 SSENPDSCNR
+4953 
-4963 ARELSGMSAQ
+4963 
-4973 RDKELAS
+4973 
-4980 ACANGEYSL
+4980 
-4989 CRAAIQLATA
+4989 
-4999 SGNVVFFDQRGVPF
+4999 
-5013 AVPADSPM
+5013 
-5021 IQATPDP
+5021 DP
-5028 RDGTWHYTIAAGVAE
+5028 Q
-5043 GLAIDS
+5043 
-5049 GGGALSGV
+5049 
-5057 GSAIRGLIK
+5057 
-5066 PGVAEIAVAA
+5066 AVAA
-5076 KATGGVVDRATT
+5076 VNEAARLELENNQFGLPIPAIQGTGGLIGATNRRGLPGNDST
-5088 GIEWGKGIQGQ
+5088 SQGQ
-5099 GLPWEDYLGTQLPAG
+5099 IDRLLGRSPE
-5114 SRLPPNFKTFD
+5114 S
-5125 FFDRTTGIAT
+5125 
-5135 SAKTL
+5135 KTL
-5140 DTTTAAKIA
+5140 EERIG
-5149 NPSQIYS
+5149 Q
-5156 SLKGNI
+5156 
-5162 DSAAGFAEYSLKDVT
+5162 
-5177 VSSSQIT
+5177 
-5184 RRELQVA
+5184 ELQQRWNDLFAPIMSEDGAGQRPSKTPNKGEPGEWVKNPGSGQERLYGDDGRPSVDIDA
-5191 VPKAT
+5191 
-5196 TSAQWDQ
+5196 DHDH
-5203 INRAIEYG
+5203 G
-5211 QGKGVTV
+5211 QGNPHAHNWDRDDKGSPV
-5218 RITRVD
+5218 RGPGNPVSKWPR